1 MRTQRRRA
9 APAPAA
15 AALRYRPGD
24 EAAPR
29 LVARGRGSAAQQ
41 ILARAEACGVPIRRD
56 EAMVELL
63 DAVELGEQIP
73 PELYAAAAEILA
85 WVYRLGVGA
94 GGAS

>member
-1 MRTQRRRA
+1 MRAQGRRV
-9 APAPAA
+9 APLAAA

-24 EAAPR
+24 GAAPR
-29 LVARGRGSAAQQ
+29 LVARGRGSTARQ
-41 ILARAEACGVPIRRD
+41 ILARARACGVPIRRD

-85 WVYRLGVGA
+85 WVYRLN
-94 GGAS
+94 GGAREAS